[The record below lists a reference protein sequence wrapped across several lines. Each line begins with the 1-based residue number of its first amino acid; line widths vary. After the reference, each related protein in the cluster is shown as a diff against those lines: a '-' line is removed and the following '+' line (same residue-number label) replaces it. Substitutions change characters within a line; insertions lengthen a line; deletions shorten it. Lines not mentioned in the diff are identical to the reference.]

1 MPTRL
6 QQQATRHQN
15 KSFPAFGSEENMTNK
30 GKIQLPVDVVAQEVS
45 EHKLFTALA
54 PRQV

>member
-1 MPTRL
+1 
-6 QQQATRHQN
+6 
-15 KSFPAFGSEENMTNK
+15 MTNK

-54 PRQV
+54 LRQV